1 VNTAIGSKLGDEEI
15 AGRRF
20 QTPLA
25 AAHQDGRR
33 REGED
38 GKTTQPVV
46 ADVSGLQTERAE
58 SPKENSRGQAP

>member
-33 REGED
+33 REGEG
-38 GKTTQPVV
+38 GK
-46 ADVSGLQTERAE
+46 AF
-58 SPKENSRGQAP
+58 